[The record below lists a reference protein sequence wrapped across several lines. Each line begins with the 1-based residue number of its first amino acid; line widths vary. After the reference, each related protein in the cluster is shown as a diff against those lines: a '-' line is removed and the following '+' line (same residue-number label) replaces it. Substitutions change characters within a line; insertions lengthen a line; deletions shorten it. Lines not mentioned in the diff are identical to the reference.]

1 MVLSRARIRVT
12 AKILWSVIGLED
24 TKMLVFSNVLQ
35 IPGVV
40 LNINE
45 LVDYC
50 LKADAY
56 PGNTAQIE

>member
-1 MVLSRARIRVT
+1 
-12 AKILWSVIGLED
+12 
-24 TKMLVFSNVLQ
+24 
-35 IPGVV
+35 V

-50 LKADAY
+50 IKADAY